1 MHNFP
6 KILNSKDYRFG
17 YTIKK
22 GTIKTVHAWPHNF
35 KTLIRHF
42 EAKNGSLNWNFK
54 ENSKTSIQ
62 NIRKFLKFSPR
73 FQTYGVVW

>member
-6 KILNSKDYRFG
+6 TILNSKDYI
-17 YTIKK
+17 YIWITIKM
-22 GTIKTVHAWPHNF
+22 GTVKTVHAWPRNF
-35 KTLIRHF
+35 KTLIRNF

-73 FQTYGVVW
+73 FQTYM